1 MNIRKHQESKFKLA
15 ERRISAES
23 LDAYIE
29 PLDDDFTFVEDIGPT
44 VVEVS
49 DDHLAPVSTEA
60 DSLRTYLREIGRHR
74 LLSGRDEV
82 ELARAVKN
90 GDESAKRKLAQAN
103 LRLVVSVAKRYN
115 GNGLDLLDLIQEGSL
130 GMMRAIEKFD
140 PAQGFKF
147 STYATWWIRQAI
159 NRAIAD
165 KSRLIRLPVH
175 VCDTRSKLRKVVAQ
189 LWIKLHREPTLLEIA
204 AAAGMTV
211 EQVSF
216 TLKATSGDTVSLDS
230 NINDSVDMC
239 LSDVL
244 ADDSSRPPEDTAS
257 DNLLTSDIMHAL
269 SSLTD
274 RERDVISRRYGIGPT
289 NASTLQEVGN
299 DLNLSRERVRQ
310 IELSAL
316 KKLRKNPQALKLRDY
331 LN

>member
-29 PLDDDFTFVEDIGPT
+29 PLDDDFTFVEDIGPA

-49 DDHLAPVSTEA
+49 DDRLAPVSTEA

-189 LWIKLHREPTLLEIA
+189 LWIK
-204 AAAGMTV
+204 
-211 EQVSF
+211 VSF

-244 ADDSSRPPEDTAS
+244 ADDSSRAPEDTAS

>member
-1 MNIRKHQESKFKLA
+1 MNIRKHQETKLKLA
-15 ERRISAES
+15 DLLSADT

-29 PLDDDFTFVEDIGPT
+29 PQDEFTFVEDVVPA

-49 DDHLAPVSTEA
+49 DESLAPASPEA
-60 DSLRTYLREIGRHR
+60 DSLRSYLREIGKHR

-82 ELARAVKN
+82 ELARAVKT

-115 GNGLDLLDLIQEGSL
+115 GQGLDLLDLIQEGSI

-140 PAQGFKF
+140 PTQGFKF

-175 VCDTRSKLRKVVAQ
+175 VCDSRSKLRKVIAR
-189 LWIKLHREPTLLEIA
+189 LWVELHREPTLPEIA
-204 AAAGMTV
+204 AAAEMTV
-211 EQVSF
+211 QQVGLI
-216 TLKATSGDTVSLDS
+216 LKATSANTVSLDS
-230 NINDSVDMC
+230 QINDSVDMT

-244 ADDSSRPPEDTAS
+244 ADNSSRPPEETAS
-257 DNLLTSDIMHAL
+257 DNILTGDIERAL
-269 SSLTD
+269 SSLND
-274 RERDVISRRYGIGPT
+274 REREVISRRYGIGSDV
-289 NASTLQEVGN
+289 ASTLQEVGN
-299 DLNLSRERVRQ
+299 ALNLSRERVRQ
-310 IELSAL
+310 IEVSAL